1 MSDTTNDAESEQP
14 LDGEFLPLAGGF
26 EGYDPNDSGNSRGRP
41 RLYDDPAEFDER
53 VNEYFRYCRE
63 NPEEPM
69 TITGLCLF
77 LGFAAVQ
84 TLYNYERYPDF
95 LESVQRARTMIAYGY
110 EKRLHGPNNAGA
122 KFALAC
128 IDRGMFWND
137 RAARDEDDPGLPQR
151 HEDRL
156 AHLR

>member
-1 MSDTTNDAESEQP
+1 MSDTTDNSFDSEQP

-26 EGYDPNDSGNSRGRP
+26 EGYDPRNPGGRP

-63 NPEEPM
+63 NPAEPM
-69 TITGLCLF
+69 TITGLCLY

-84 TLYNYERYPDF
+84 TLYNYERYPEF

-110 EKRLHGPNNAGA
+110 EKRLHGQNSAGA
-122 KFALAC
+122 KFALSC
-128 IDRGMFWND
+128 IDRGAFWND
-137 RAARDEDDPGLPQR
+137 RASLDDDESGLPGR